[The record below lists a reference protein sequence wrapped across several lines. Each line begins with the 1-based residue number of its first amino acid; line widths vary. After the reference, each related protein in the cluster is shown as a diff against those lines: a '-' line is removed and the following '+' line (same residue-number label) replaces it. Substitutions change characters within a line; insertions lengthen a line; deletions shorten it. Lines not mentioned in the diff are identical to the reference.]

1 MKEIQELLKNLSKT
15 QQIGLLLE
23 LLSCL
28 TTPVEESKE
37 LAEMDTLREEIEKSF
52 VRPNEISID
61 KVSRFNEL
69 VRKHFPPD
77 NLDRI

>member
-1 MKEIQELLKNLSKT
+1 MKDIQKLMACISEMQQFDRLLDLVSQLTMSDEEI
-15 QQIGLLLE
+15 
-23 LLSCL
+23 
-28 TTPVEESKE
+28 KE
-37 LAEMDTLREEIEKSF
+37 LDEMDALRHDIEQAF

>member
-1 MKEIQELLKNLSKT
+1 MKDIQELLENLSKT
-15 QQIGLLLE
+15 QQIDLLIE

-28 TTPVEESKE
+28 TTTDEERKE
-37 LAEMDTLREEIEKSF
+37 LDEMDTLREEIEKSF

>member
-1 MKEIQELLKNLSKT
+1 MKDIQELLKNLSKT

-37 LAEMDTLREEIEKSF
+37 LAEMDTLRDEI
-52 VRPNEISID
+52 
-61 KVSRFNEL
+61 
-69 VRKHFPPD
+69 
-77 NLDRI
+77 

>member
-1 MKEIQELLKNLSKT
+1 METRDCILGRRSIRKFTDQ
-15 QQIGLLLE
+15 
-23 LLSCL
+23 
-28 TTPVEESKE
+28 VVV
-37 LAEMDTLREEIEKSF
+37 REEIEKSF

>member
-1 MKEIQELLKNLSKT
+1 MKDIQELLKNLSKT

-28 TTPVEESKE
+28 STPEEESKE

-77 NLDRI
+77 NLDRV